1 MSKRLVYFIHPP
13 VTYNSRTERE
23 VKEMIKYRL
32 GKDIKIISP
41 SRMSS
46 KRIRRW
52 KEDVQESFAVVGM
65 ALENKYTISVWT
77 LLEYAEKQKKLV
89 YTVRVDEGG
98 HIWKEGIE
106 KDVEKLSLEESRD
119 FTSDITL
126 GSTKDLFR
134 NLFWFGGGSKY

>member
-1 MSKRLVYFIHPP
+1 
-13 VTYNSRTERE
+13 
-23 VKEMIKYRL
+23 MIKYRL